1 MKKFT
6 LADLADQEDKN
17 KIKMITFQNIKT
29 NILTTATILLIC
41 TAVNAQNDTVR
52 YVGKT
57 LSNVDYHHGQ
67 LSPAVGVHATQIMR
81 ASREHPEKA
90 DGFGWT
96 YNHQPTM
103 AYWNDTFYLQYLS
116 DPAGEHI
123 PPSQTV
129 IMTSKDGVTW
139 KMPKVIFPVYHIPDG
154 WKKEGVEGVAKNL
167 DAIMHQR
174 MGFYTSKDKR
184 LFALAYYGIAMDEK
198 DDPNDGKGIGR
209 VIREIKKDG
218 SFGEIYFIRYN
229 KSWDKSKSAFPF
241 YTRAKD
247 KGLKKACEE
256 ILSDPLILQQWVEEA
271 DRDDELI
278 PLKKPYKA
286 LSSYHLPNG
295 DVVGLWKHA
304 LTSISKDGGKS
315 WEYMPVRAPGFVN
328 SNAKIW
334 GQKTSD
340 NRYATVYNPSEYRW
354 PLAISTSDDGLNYK
368 DLLLV
373 HGEISPMR
381 YGGNYK
387 SAGPQYV
394 RGISEGDGTP
404 PDGKLWV
411 SYSMNKED
419 IWVASIP
426 VPVVAKVTEDVNDTF
441 NELPDGQELKLWNTY
456 DLSWAST
463 KIEKKSDGKK
473 WLTLRDQDYFDYSR
487 AERVIPFAEKMEV
500 TFTVKP
506 EQNNHG
512 LLQVEFQN
520 KQGLPAVRLT
530 FDSDGQLKTKTGARS
545 NTIAKYEAG
554 KEYKVNV
561 KLNVKTRSYTIKVN
575 NEKESTRIFYAPV
588 EGFERIMFRTGEQRY
603 SPNPDT
609 EPDTDDYDDL
619 PQTGKLIPEAVFNIQ
634 SLITKK
640 L

>member
-1 MKKFT
+1 
-6 LADLADQEDKN
+6 
-17 KIKMITFQNIKT
+17 MIAFQNIKT
-29 NILTTATILLIC
+29 NIIATATIILVC

-67 LSPAVGVHATQIMR
+67 LNPAVGVHATQIMR

-123 PPSQTV
+123 PPSQTLT
-129 IMTSKDGVTW
+129 MTSKDGVSW
-139 KMPKVIFPVYHIPDG
+139 KMPKVIFPIYHIPDG

-184 LFALAYYGIAMDEK
+184 LFALAYYGIAMDKK

-218 SFGEIYFIRYN
+218 SFGDIYFIRYN

-241 YTRAKD
+241 YTQAKD
-247 KGLKKACEE
+247 KGFKKACEE

-278 PLKKPYKA
+278 PLKKPFKA

-394 RGISEGDGTP
+394 RGISEGDGIP

-411 SYSMNKED
+411 SYSVNKED

-426 VPVVAKVTEDVNDTF
+426 VPVTSVVTENANDIF
-441 NELPDGQELKLWNTY
+441 NELAYGQELKLWNTY

-463 KIEKKSDGKK
+463 KIEKKTDGKK
-473 WLTLRDQDYFDYSR
+473 WLTLRDQDYFDYAR

-500 TFTVKP
+500 TFVVKP

-530 FDSDGQLKTKTGARS
+530 FDTDGQLKTKTGARF

-561 KLNVKTRSYTIKVN
+561 KLNAKTRSYTIKVN
-575 NEKESTRIFYAPV
+575 DEKESTRIFYAPV
-588 EGFERIMFRTGEQRY
+588 NGFERIMFRTGEQRY
-603 SPNPDT
+603 SPNADT
-609 EPDTDDYDDL
+609 EPDTEDYDDL
-619 PQTGKLIPEAVFNIQ
+619 PQTGKLIPEAVFNIG
-634 SLITKK
+634 SLITKRN
-640 L
+640 

>member
-1 MKKFT
+1 
-6 LADLADQEDKN
+6 
-17 KIKMITFQNIKT
+17 MIAFQNIKT
-29 NILTTATILLIC
+29 NIITATILLVA

-57 LSNVDYHHGQ
+57 LSNIDYHHGQ
-67 LSPAVGVHATQIMR
+67 LSPAVGVHTTQIMR

-96 YNHQPTM
+96 YNHQPMM
-103 AYWNDTFYLQYLS
+103 AYWNNTFYLHYLS
-116 DPAGEHI
+116 DPSGEHI
-123 PPSQTV
+123 PPSQTLL
-129 IMTSKDGVTW
+129 MTSKDGVTW
-139 KMPKVIFPVYHIPDG
+139 IKPKVIFPIYRIPDG
-154 WKKEGVEGVAKNL
+154 WKKEGVEGVAKDL

-184 LFALAYYGIAMDEK
+184 FFALAYYGIAMDEK

-229 KSWDKSKSAFPF
+229 KTWDKSKSKFPF
-241 YTRAKD
+241 YTTSKD
-247 KGLKKACEE
+247 KGFKKACEE
-256 ILSDPLILQQWVEEA
+256 ILSNPLMLQQWVEEA

-278 PLKKPYKA
+278 PLQKPYKA
-286 LSSYHLPNG
+286 FSYYHLPNG
-295 DVVGLWKHA
+295 NVVGLWKHA
-304 LTSISKDGGKS
+304 LTSISRDGGKS
-315 WEYMPVRAPGFVN
+315 WDYMPLRAPGFVN

-340 NRYATVYNPSEYRW
+340 NRYATLYNPSEYRW

-373 HGEISPMR
+373 HGEVSPMR

-394 RGISEGDGTP
+394 RGITEGDGTP
-404 PDGKLWV
+404 PDGKIWV
-411 SYSMNKED
+411 GYSMNKED

-426 VPVVAKVTEDVNDTF
+426 VPVTSVVTENVNDVF
-441 NELPDGQELKLWNTY
+441 NTLPNGEELKLWNTY

-463 KIEKKSDGKK
+463 KIEKKADGKK

-487 AERVIPFAEKMEV
+487 AERVIPFAAKMEAV
-500 TFTVKP
+500 FTVMP

-512 LLQVEFQN
+512 LLQIEFQN
-520 KQGLPAVRLT
+520 KQGLPSVRLI
-530 FDSDGQLKTKTGARS
+530 FDSDGELKVKNGARLS
-545 NTIAKYEAG
+545 SVTKYEAN
-554 KEYKVNV
+554 KAYKITV
-561 KLNVKTRSYTIKVN
+561 KLDAKNRQYTIKVN
-575 NEKESTRIFYAPV
+575 DGKEAAKIFYAPTD
-588 EGFERIMFRTGEQRY
+588 GFERIMFRTGEQRH
-603 SPNPDT
+603 SPDPDT
-609 EPDTDDYDDL
+609 APDTDDYDDL
-619 PQTGKLIPEAVFNIQ
+619 PQTGKLIPEAVFNIE

>member
-1 MKKFT
+1 
-6 LADLADQEDKN
+6 
-17 KIKMITFQNIKT
+17 MITFQKIKT
-29 NILTTATILLIC
+29 NLLTTATILLVC

-96 YNHQPTM
+96 YNHQPMM
-103 AYWNDTFYLQYLS
+103 AYWNNTFYLHYLS
-116 DPAGEHI
+116 DPSGEHI
-123 PPSQTV
+123 PPSQTLL
-129 IMTSKDGVTW
+129 MTSKDGVTW
-139 KMPKVIFPVYHIPDG
+139 TKPAVIFPIYHIPDG
-154 WKKEGVEGVAKNL
+154 WKKEGVEGVATNL

-174 MGFYTSKDKR
+174 MGFYTSKDNR
-184 LFALAYYGIAMDEK
+184 LFALGYYGIAMDEK

-218 SFGEIYFIRYN
+218 SWGEIYFIRYN
-229 KSWDKSKSAFPF
+229 KTWDKSKSAFPF
-241 YTRAKD
+241 YTTSKD

-256 ILSDPLILQQWVEEA
+256 ILTNPLVLQQWVEEA

-278 PLKKPYKA
+278 PLQKPYKA
-286 LSSYHLPNG
+286 FSYYHLPNG
-295 DVVGLWKHA
+295 NVVGLWKHA
-304 LTSISKDGGKS
+304 LTSISKNGGKS
-315 WEYMPVRAPGFVN
+315 WEYMPLRAPGFVN

-340 NRYATVYNPSEYRW
+340 NRYATLYNPSEYRW
-354 PLAISTSDDGLNYK
+354 PLAISTSDDGLDYK

-373 HGEISPMR
+373 HGEVSLMR

-394 RGISEGDGTP
+394 RGITEGDGTP
-404 PDGKLWV
+404 PDGKIWV
-411 SYSMNKED
+411 GYSMNKED
-419 IWVASIP
+419 IWVASVP
-426 VPVVAKVTEDVNDTF
+426 VPVTSVVTENVNDVF
-441 NELPDGQELKLWNTY
+441 NNLPNGEELKYWNTY
-456 DLSWAST
+456 DLAWAST
-463 KIEKKSDGKK
+463 KIEKKADGKK

-512 LLQVEFQN
+512 LLQIEFQN

-530 FDSDGQLKTKTGARS
+530 FDSDGQLKTKTGARF

-554 KEYKVNV
+554 KEYKINV

-575 NEKESTRIFYAPV
+575 DEKESTRIFYAPV
-588 EGFERIMFRTGEQRY
+588 DGFERIMFRTGEQRY
-603 SPNPDT
+603 SPNADT

-619 PQTGKLIPEAVFNIQ
+619 PQTGKLIPEAVFNIE

>member
-1 MKKFT
+1 
-6 LADLADQEDKN
+6 
-17 KIKMITFQNIKT
+17 MIAFQNIKHT
-29 NILTTATILLIC
+29 IVTATTILLTCGTIDA
-41 TAVNAQNDTVR
+41 AVAQQDTVR

-96 YNHQPTM
+96 YNHQSMM
-103 AYWNDTFYLQYLS
+103 AYWNNTFYLHYLS
-116 DPAGEHI
+116 DPTGEHI
-123 PPSQTV
+123 PPGQTV
-129 IMTSKDGVTW
+129 LMTSKDGVTW
-139 KMPKVIFPVYHIPDG
+139 TKPQVLFPIYRVPDG
-154 WKKEGVEGVAKNL
+154 FKKEGVAGVAKNL
-167 DAIMHQR
+167 DAVMHQR
-174 MGFYTSKDKR
+174 MGFYVSSDKK
-184 LFALAYYGIAMDEK
+184 LLSVGYYGVAMDEK

-209 VIREIKKDG
+209 VVREIYKDG
-218 SFGEIYFIRYN
+218 RFGPICFIRYN
-229 KSWDKSKSAFPF
+229 KNGNQLPTTFPF
-241 YTRAKD
+241 YKKSKD
-247 KGLKKACEE
+247 KGFIKACDEL
-256 ILSDPLILQQWVEEA
+256 LSKPLKMQEWVEEA
-271 DRDDELI
+271 DRDDPLI
-278 PLKKPYKA
+278 PLKKQFKA
-286 LSSYHLPNG
+286 FNYYHLPNG
-295 DVVGLWKHA
+295 NVVGLWKFA
-304 LTSISKDGGKS
+304 LTSISKDEGKT
-315 WEYMPVRAPGFVN
+315 WEYSPVRAPGFVN

-334 GQKTSD
+334 GQKTAD

-394 RGISEGDGTP
+394 RGIPETDGTP

-426 VPVVAKVTEDVNDTF
+426 VPVTSEVNENVSDIF
-441 NELPDGQELKLWNTY
+441 NDLPNGEELKMWNTY
-456 DLSWAST
+456 DLSWASA
-463 KIEKKSDGKK
+463 KIEKNTDGKK
-473 WLTLRDQDYFDYSR
+473 WLTLRDQDAFDYSR
-487 AERVIPFAEKMEV
+487 AERVIPFAEKMEA

-520 KQGLPAVRLT
+520 KQGLPAIRLV
-530 FDSDGQLKTKTGARS
+530 FDSDGILKTKAGARS
-545 NTIAKYEAG
+545 NTITKYEAG
-554 KEYKVNV
+554 KSYTVTV
-561 KLNVKTRSYTIKVN
+561 KLNVKTRSYTLKVN
-575 NEKESTRIFYAPV
+575 DDKESTKIFYAPV
-588 EGFERIMFRTGEQRY
+588 DGIARIMFRTGEQRY

-609 EPDTDDYDDL
+609 PPDTPDFVDL
-619 PQTGKLIPEAVFNIQ
+619 PDTGKLIPEAVFNIK

-640 L
+640 I

>member
-1 MKKFT
+1 
-6 LADLADQEDKN
+6 
-17 KIKMITFQNIKT
+17 MIAFQNIKT
-29 NILTTATILLIC
+29 NLLITATILLTC
-41 TAVNAQNDTVR
+41 TAAIAQNDTVR

-103 AYWNDTFYLQYLS
+103 AYYNDTFYLQYLS

-123 PPSQTV
+123 PPSQTL

-139 KMPKVIFPVYHIPDG
+139 KMPKVIFPIYHIPDG

-218 SFGEIYFIRYN
+218 TFGEIYFIRYN
-229 KSWDKSKSAFPF
+229 KSWDKSKSSFPF
-241 YTRAKD
+241 YTQAKD

-256 ILSDPLILQQWVEEA
+256 ILSDPLILQQWVEES

-295 DVVGLWKHA
+295 NVVGLWKHA

-315 WEYMPVRAPGFVN
+315 WEYIPVRAPGFVN

-411 SYSMNKED
+411 SYSVNKED

-426 VPVVAKVTEDVNDTF
+426 VPIVSAVSEDVNDIF
-441 NELPDGQELKLWNTY
+441 NNLPDGQELKLWNTY
-456 DLSWAST
+456 DLSWASA
-463 KIEKKSDGKK
+463 KIEKKTDGKK
-473 WLTLRDQDYFDYSR
+473 WLTLRDQDFFDYSR

-554 KEYKVNV
+554 KEYKVTL

-575 NEKESTRIFYAPV
+575 DEKESTRIFYAPV
-588 EGFERIMFRTGEQRY
+588 DGFERIMFRTGEQRY

-609 EPDTDDYDDL
+609 APDTDDYDDL

>member
-1 MKKFT
+1 
-6 LADLADQEDKN
+6 
-17 KIKMITFQNIKT
+17 MITFQNIKT
-29 NILTTATILLIC
+29 NIITTAAILLNC
-41 TAVNAQNDTVR
+41 TVVNAQNDTVR

-57 LSNVDYHHGQ
+57 LSNIDYHHGQ
-67 LSPAVGVHATQIMR
+67 LSPAVGVHTTQIMR

-96 YNHQPTM
+96 YNHQPMM
-103 AYWNDTFYLQYLS
+103 AYWNNTFYLHYLS
-116 DPAGEHI
+116 DPSGEHI
-123 PPSQTV
+123 PPSQTLL
-129 IMTSKDGVTW
+129 MTSKDGVTW
-139 KMPKVIFPVYHIPDG
+139 TKPAVIFPIYHIPDG
-154 WKKEGVEGVAKNL
+154 WKKEGVDGVAKNL

-174 MGFYTSKDKR
+174 MGFYTSKDNR

-218 SFGEIYFIRYN
+218 SWGEIYFIRYN
-229 KSWDKSKSAFPF
+229 KTWDKTKSAFPF
-241 YTRAKD
+241 YTASKD

-256 ILSDPLILQQWVEEA
+256 ILTNPLVLQQWVEEA

-278 PLKKPYKA
+278 PLQKPYKA
-286 LSSYHLPNG
+286 FSYYHLPNG
-295 DVVGLWKHA
+295 NVVGLWKHA

-315 WEYMPVRAPGFVN
+315 WEYMPLRAPGFVN

-340 NRYATVYNPSEYRW
+340 NRYATLYNPSEYRW

-373 HGEISPMR
+373 HGEVSPMR

-394 RGISEGDGTP
+394 RGITEGDGNP
-404 PDGKLWV
+404 PDGKIWV
-411 SYSMNKED
+411 GYSMNKED

-426 VPVVAKVTEDVNDTF
+426 VPVVSTVTDNANDIF
-441 NELPDGQELKLWNTY
+441 NELPEGQELKLWNTY
-456 DLSWAST
+456 DLAWAST

-487 AERVIPFAEKMEV
+487 AERVIPFAEKMEAV
-500 TFTVKP
+500 FTIMP

-512 LLQVEFQN
+512 LLQIEFQN

-530 FDSDGQLKTKTGARS
+530 FDSDGQLKVKNGARS
-545 NTIAKYEAG
+545 NAIAKYEAN
-554 KEYKVNV
+554 KTYKIAV

-575 NEKESTRIFYAPV
+575 DEKESTRIFYAPV
-588 EGFERIMFRTGEQRY
+588 DGFERIMFRTGEQRY

-619 PQTGKLIPEAVFNIQ
+619 PQTGKLIPEAVFNIE
-634 SLITKK
+634 SLITKRN
-640 L
+640 

>member
-1 MKKFT
+1 
-6 LADLADQEDKN
+6 
-17 KIKMITFQNIKT
+17 MITFQNIKT
-29 NILTTATILLIC
+29 NIITAAIVLAC
-41 TAVNAQNDTVR
+41 TAVNSQNDTVR

-67 LSPAVGVHATQIMR
+67 LSPAIGVHATQIMR

-116 DPAGEHI
+116 DPSGEHI
-123 PPSQTV
+123 PPSQTL
-129 IMTSKDGVTW
+129 IMTSKDGVSW
-139 KMPKVIFPVYHIPDG
+139 KMPKVIFPIYHIPDG
-154 WKKEGVEGVAKNL
+154 WKKDGVEGVSKNL

-184 LFALAYYGIAMDEK
+184 LFALAYYGIAMDKK

-229 KSWDKSKSAFPF
+229 KSWDKSKSAFSF
-241 YTRAKD
+241 YTQAKD
-247 KGLKKACEE
+247 KGFKKACEE

-340 NRYATVYNPSEYRW
+340 NRYAAVYNPSEYRW

-411 SYSMNKED
+411 SYSVNKED
-419 IWVASIP
+419 IWVASVP
-426 VPVVAKVTEDVNDTF
+426 VPVISVVTENVNDIF
-441 NELPDGQELKLWNTY
+441 NELADGQELKLWNTY

-463 KIEKKSDGKK
+463 KIEKKTDGKK
-473 WLTLRDQDYFDYSR
+473 WLTLRDQDYFDYAR

-530 FDSDGQLKTKTGARS
+530 FDTDGQLKTKTGARF

-575 NEKESTRIFYAPV
+575 DEKESIRIFYAPV
-588 EGFERIMFRTGEQRY
+588 DGFERIMFRTGEQRY
-603 SPNPDT
+603 SPNADT
-609 EPDTDDYDDL
+609 EPDTEDYDDL
-619 PQTGKLIPEAVFNIQ
+619 PQTGKLIPEAVFNIG

>member
-1 MKKFT
+1 MNT
-6 LADLADQEDKN
+6 IL
-17 KIKMITFQNIKT
+17 NIKGSLLAAA
-29 NILTTATILLIC
+29 ITIASS
-41 TAVNAQNDTVR
+41 TAVVAQNDTVK

-81 ASREHPEKA
+81 ASREHADKA

-96 YNHQPTM
+96 YNHQPMM
-103 AYWNDTFYLQYLS
+103 AYWNNTFYLHYLS

-123 PPSQTV
+123 PPSQTLL
-129 IMTSKDGVTW
+129 MTSKDGATW
-139 KMPKVIFPVYHIPDG
+139 TKPKVIFPIYHIPDG
-154 WKKEGVEGVAKNL
+154 WKKEGVDGVAKNL

-174 MGFYTSKDKR
+174 MGFYTSSDKK
-184 LFALAYYGIAMDEK
+184 LYALGYYGIAMDEK

-218 SFGEIYFIRYN
+218 SFGPIYFIRYN

-241 YTRAKD
+241 YTQSKD
-247 KGLKKACEE
+247 KFLKKACVE
-256 ILSDPLILQQWVEEA
+256 ILSKPLVLQQWVEEA

-278 PLKKPYKA
+278 PLQKPYKA
-286 LSSYHLPNG
+286 FSYYHLPNG
-295 DVVGLWKHA
+295 NVVGLWKHA
-304 LTSISKDGGKS
+304 LTSVSKDGGKS
-315 WEYMPVRAPGFVN
+315 WEYMPLRAPGFVN

-340 NRYATVYNPSEYRW
+340 NRYATIYNPSEYRW

-387 SAGPQYV
+387 SAGPQYP
-394 RGISEGDGTP
+394 RGITEDNGTP

-411 SYSMNKED
+411 SYSVNKED
-419 IWVASIP
+419 IWVASVP
-426 VPVVAKVTEDVNDTF
+426 VPVTSEVKEDVNDVF
-441 NELPDGQELKLWNTY
+441 NDLPNGEELKMWNTY
-456 DLSWAST
+456 DLAWASA
-463 KIEKKSDGKK
+463 KIEKKADGKK
-473 WLTLRDQDYFDYSR
+473 TLTLRDQDAFDYSR
-487 AERVIPFAEKMEV
+487 VERVIPFAQKMEA
-500 TFTVKP
+500 TFTVVP
-506 EQNNHG
+506 EQNDKG

-520 KQGLPAVRLT
+520 KQGLPAIRIV
-530 FDSDGQLKTKTGARS
+530 FDSDGEIKVKHGARS
-545 NTIAKYEAG
+545 GGVAKYEAG
-554 KEYKVNV
+554 KEYVLTV
-561 KLNVKTRSYTIKVN
+561 KLDVTSRSYTIKVN
-575 NEKESTRIFYAPV
+575 DGKETNKIFYAPV
-588 EGFERIMFRTGEQRY
+588 DGISRIMFRTGEQRY

-609 EPDTDDYDDL
+609 APDTPDYVDL
-619 PQTGKLIPEAVFNIQ
+619 PNTGVLIPEAVFNIK
-634 SLITKK
+634 SLVTKK

>member
-1 MKKFT
+1 
-6 LADLADQEDKN
+6 
-17 KIKMITFQNIKT
+17 MITFQNIRT
-29 NILTTATILLIC
+29 NIITTATILLAC

-57 LSNVDYHHGQ
+57 LSNIDYHHGQ

-96 YNHQPTM
+96 YNHQPMM
-103 AYWNDTFYLQYLS
+103 AYWNNTFYLHYLS
-116 DPAGEHI
+116 DPSGEHI
-123 PPSQTV
+123 PPSQTLL
-129 IMTSKDGVTW
+129 MTSKDGVTW
-139 KMPKVIFPVYHIPDG
+139 TKPEVIFPIYRIPDG

-229 KSWDKSKSAFPF
+229 KTWDKSKSKFPF
-241 YTRAKD
+241 YTASKD

-256 ILSDPLILQQWVEEA
+256 ILSKPLVLQQWVEEA

-278 PLKKPYKA
+278 PLQKPYKA
-286 LSSYHLPNG
+286 FSYYHLPNG
-295 DVVGLWKHA
+295 NVVGLWKHA
-304 LTSISKDGGKS
+304 LTSISRDGGKS
-315 WEYMPVRAPGFVN
+315 WDYMPLRAPGFVN

-340 NRYATVYNPSEYRW
+340 NRYATLYNPSEYRW

-373 HGEISPMR
+373 HGEVSPMR

-394 RGISEGDGTP
+394 RGITEKNGTP
-404 PDGKLWV
+404 PDGKIWV
-411 SYSMNKED
+411 GYSVNKED

-426 VPVVAKVTEDVNDTF
+426 VPVTSEVKEQANDVF
-441 NELPDGQELKLWNTY
+441 NALPDGEELKLWNTY

-463 KIEKKSDGKK
+463 KIEKKADGKK
-473 WLTLRDQDYFDYSR
+473 WLTLRDQDYFDYAR
-487 AERVIPFAEKMEV
+487 AERVIPFTAKLEAV
-500 TFTVKP
+500 FTVKP

-512 LLQVEFQN
+512 LLQIEFQN
-520 KQGLPAVRLT
+520 KQGLPSVRLI
-530 FDSDGQLKTKTGARS
+530 FDSDGELKVKNGARLS
-545 NTIAKYEAG
+545 SVTKYEAN
-554 KEYKVNV
+554 KAYTITV
-561 KLNVKTRSYTIKVN
+561 KLDAKNRQYTIKVN
-575 NEKESTRIFYAPV
+575 DGKESTKIFYAPTD
-588 EGFERIMFRTGEQRY
+588 GFERIMFRTGEQRHT
-603 SPNPDT
+603 PNPDT
-609 EPDTDDYDDL
+609 APDTDDYDDL
-619 PQTGKLIPEAVFNIQ
+619 PQTGKLIPEAVFNIE

>member
-1 MKKFT
+1 MVT
-6 LADLADQEDKN
+6 LKN
-17 KIKMITFQNIKT
+17 IKIKIAV
-29 NILTTATILLIC
+29 TATILLAC
-41 TAVNAQNDTVR
+41 TAINAQNDTVR

-57 LSNVDYHHGQ
+57 LSNIDYHHGQ

-96 YNHQPTM
+96 YNHQPMM
-103 AYWNDTFYLQYLS
+103 AYWNNTFYLHYLS
-116 DPAGEHI
+116 DPSGEHI
-123 PPSQTV
+123 PPSQTLL
-129 IMTSKDGVTW
+129 MTSKDGQIWT
-139 KMPKVIFPVYHIPDG
+139 KPTVIFPIYHIPDG

-184 LFALAYYGIAMDEK
+184 LFALGYYGIAMDEK

-229 KSWDKSKSAFPF
+229 KTWDKSKSAFPF
-241 YTRAKD
+241 YTKSKD
-247 KGLKKACEE
+247 KGLIKACEE
-256 ILSDPLILQQWVEEA
+256 ILSEPLVLQQWVEEA

-278 PLKKPYKA
+278 PLQKPYKA
-286 LSSYHLPNG
+286 FSYYHLSNG
-295 DVVGLWKHA
+295 NVVGLWKHA

-315 WEYMPVRAPGFVN
+315 WDYMPLRAPGFVN

-340 NRYATVYNPSEYRW
+340 NRYATLYNPSEYRW

-373 HGEISPMR
+373 HGEVSPMR

-394 RGISEGDGTP
+394 RGITEKNGNP
-404 PDGKLWV
+404 PDGKIWV
-411 SYSMNKED
+411 GYSMNKED

-426 VPVVAKVTEDVNDTF
+426 VPVTSVVTENVNDVF
-441 NELPDGQELKLWNTY
+441 NDLPNGEELKFWNTY

-463 KIEKKSDGKK
+463 KIEKKADGKK

-487 AERVIPFAEKMEV
+487 AERVIPFASKMEA
-500 TFTVKP
+500 TFIVKA

-512 LLQVEFQN
+512 LLQIEFQN
-520 KQGLPAVRLT
+520 KQGLPSVRLT
-530 FDSDGQLKTKTGARS
+530 FDSDGQIKIKTGARS
-545 NTIAKYEAG
+545 NGIGKYEAN
-554 KEYKVNV
+554 KSYKITV
-561 KLNVKTRSYTIKVN
+561 KLDAKNRSYTVKVN
-575 NEKESTRIFYAPV
+575 DEKESTKIFYAPTD
-588 EGFERIMFRTGEQRY
+588 GFERIMFRTGEQRFT
-603 SPNPDT
+603 PNADT
-609 EPDTDDYDDL
+609 APDTDDYDDL
-619 PQTGKLIPEAVFNIQ
+619 PQTGKLIPEAVFNIE
-634 SLITKK
+634 SLITRK

>member
-1 MKKFT
+1 M
-6 LADLADQEDKN
+6 L
-17 KIKMITFQNIKT
+17 
-29 NILTTATILLIC
+29 LTC
-41 TAVNAQNDTVR
+41 AVVSAQNDTVR

-123 PPSQTV
+123 PPSQTL

-139 KMPKVIFPVYHIPDG
+139 KMPKVIFPIYHIPDG

-229 KSWDKSKSAFPF
+229 KSWDKSKSVFPF
-241 YTRAKD
+241 YTQAKD

-256 ILSDPLILQQWVEEA
+256 ILLDPLILQQWVEEA

-394 RGISEGDGTP
+394 RGISEGDGIP

-411 SYSMNKED
+411 SYSVNKED

-426 VPVVAKVTEDVNDTF
+426 VPVTSVVTENANDIF
-441 NELPDGQELKLWNTY
+441 NELPDGEELKLWNTY
-456 DLSWAST
+456 DLAWAST
-463 KIEKKSDGKK
+463 KTEKKEGEK
-473 WLTLRDQDYFDYSR
+473 WLTLRDQDYFDYAR

-530 FDSDGQLKTKTGARS
+530 FDADGQLKTKTGARF

-575 NEKESTRIFYAPV
+575 DEKESTRIFYAPV

-609 EPDTDDYDDL
+609 APDTDDYDDL
-619 PQTGKLIPEAVFNIQ
+619 PQTGKLIQEAVFNIQ